1 MSPDATTPSGV
12 LLAIDG
18 GNSKTDV
25 AVLDRAG
32 RLLARRRGPGYS
44 PHVLGVPGS
53 VAAIETLARE
63 ALRSAGL
70 DLGPVAVAHTAAYL
84 AGVDLTRER
93 REMLAAVTSRGWS
106 RSAVVDN
113 DTFAVLRLGTA
124 GGEGVAVVCGAGI
137 NCVGVSGSQVVR
149 FPSLGTVSGDW
160 GGGLQLGAEVMSAA
174 ARAEDGRG
182 PATVLAAAVIAH
194 FGVASVLEAI
204 EAFHFGDF
212 SPERFGELCPV
223 AFRLA
228 EEGDAVAG
236 GLVDRLAGEIADFVG
251 ASLRR
256 LDLRGRDVP
265 VVLGGGILAGGDR
278 RLLGGVFDRVLPE
291 FPRARFVHADEPP
304 VIGSALL
311 GLDHLGITGDTAV
324 RAAFRVAA

>member
-1 MSPDATTPSGV
+1 MSADGV
-12 LLAIDG
+12 LLAVDG

-25 AVLDRAG
+25 AVLDRDG
-32 RLLARRRGPGYS
+32 TLLARRRGPGFS
-44 PHVLGVPGS
+44 PHVLGVAGS
-53 VAAIETLARE
+53 VLAVEELARST
-63 ALRSAGL
+63 LSAIGLGL
-70 DLGPVAVAHTAAYL
+70 DPAAVAHTAAYL
-84 AGVDLTRER
+84 AGVDLARER
-93 REMLAAVTSRGWS
+93 REMLAAVTARGWS

-113 DTFAVLRLGTA
+113 DTFAVLRLGSPD
-124 GGEGVAVVCGAGI
+124 GDGVAVVCGAGI

-182 PATVLAAAVIAH
+182 PATGLAAAVTAH
-194 FGVASVLEAI
+194 FGVDSVLEAI

-212 SPERFGELCPV
+212 PATRFGELSPV
-223 AFRLA
+223 VFRSA
-228 EEGDAVAG
+228 AQGDAVAG
-236 GLVDRLAGEIADFVG
+236 RLVDRLAAEIADYVC

-256 LDLRGRDVP
+256 LELRDRATP
-265 VVLGGGILAGGDR
+265 VVLGGGILAGGDE
-278 RLLGGVFDRVLPE
+278 RLLAGVVDRVRPE
-291 FPRARFVHADEPP
+291 FPLARFVPVDEPP

-311 GLDHLGITGDTAV
+311 GLDHLGIAGDGVV